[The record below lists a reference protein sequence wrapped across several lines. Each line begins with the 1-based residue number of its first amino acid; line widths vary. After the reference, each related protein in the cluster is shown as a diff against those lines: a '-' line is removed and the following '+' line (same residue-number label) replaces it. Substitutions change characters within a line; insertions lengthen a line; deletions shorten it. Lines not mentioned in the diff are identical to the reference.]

1 MLKENE
7 TEKYGSS
14 VFVVWCVFI
23 VTAIFLVTGLVYM
36 FVKPALR
43 ALGQG

>member
-14 VFVVWCVFI
+14 VFVVWTVFL
-23 VTAIFLVTGLVYM
+23 VTAVFLITGLVYM

-43 ALGQG
+43 TLGQG